1 MFSGCFTGFRIGRA
15 LLRAPEAPLSRPY
28 LLRPL
33 FGLTVTA
40 VVLGASPAGAAP
52 SAGPAGAQ
60 GAERASFIVTL
71 RPGADPAAT
80 AAEMRSRGAEIFQ
93 IYSHALSGFA
103 ARVGPDL
110 ADQLRGDSRVQQVE
124 RDGVVRASGT
134 QTNPTWGLDRID
146 QRSRPLDSS
155 YTYDNTGAGVTVY
168 VIDSGVRATHVE
180 FAGRVA
186 PGYTAINDG
195 NGTSDCNGH
204 GTHVA
209 GTVAAATYGAS
220 KAVTVVPVRVLDCTG
235 SGTMSGVIAGLD
247 WVTSH
252 HTAGAPASANLSL
265 GGGANS
271 SLDTALRN
279 SISDGVTYTVS
290 AGNDNVDAC
299 TASPARV
306 AEALTVAASTSTDAR
321 ASYSNWGSC
330 VDLFAPG
337 SSISSTY
344 STSDTATATMSG
356 TSMAAPHVAGIAA
369 LYLSGA
375 PAASPNTVNTAI
387 TNGATTNVITDTAGT
402 TNRLAYSRL
411 TPTGTIAVTPTA
423 TAPATPTAPTA
434 TGARRAIISTWTAP
448 ADGGSPIT
456 GYKVRVYRASDGSVV
471 KTTTVSGSTLN
482 TKVGGLA
489 AGTAYYTKVQAINTI
504 GTSAWSPQSNS
515 ATATR

>member
-1 MFSGCFTGFRIGRA
+1 M
-15 LLRAPEAPLSRPY
+15 SRQY

-33 FGLTVTA
+33 AGLTVAA
-40 VVLGASPAGAAP
+40 VALGASPAGAAP
-52 SAGPAGAQ
+52 PALPAVGQ
-60 GAERASFIVTL
+60 GAERVSFIVTL

-80 AAEMRSRGAEIFQ
+80 AAEMRSRGAEIS
-93 IYSHALSGFA
+93 YVYTDALSGFA

-110 ADQLRGDSRVQQVE
+110 AEQLRGDGRVQQVE
-124 RDGVVRASGT
+124 RDGIVRASGT
-134 QTNPTWGLDRID
+134 QTNPTWGLDRMD

-209 GTVAAATYGAS
+209 GTIAAATYGAS

-235 SGTMSGVIAGLD
+235 SGTMSGVIAGVD
-247 WVTSH
+247 WVTSQ
-252 HTAGAPASANLSL
+252 HTAGAPAAANMSL

-271 SLDTALRN
+271 SLDTAMRN
-279 SISDGVTYTVS
+279 SITDGVTYTVA

-337 SSISSTY
+337 SSISSAY
-344 STSDTATATMSG
+344 SSSDTATATMSG

-375 PAASPNTVNTAI
+375 PSASPNTVNSAI
-387 TNGATTNVITDTAGT
+387 INGATTNVITDTAGT
-402 TNRLAYSRL
+402 INRLAYSRL
-411 TPTGTIAVTPTA
+411 TPTGTPAVTSPA
-423 TAPATPTAPTA
+423 TAPATPKAPIA
-434 TGARRAIISTWTAP
+434 TGALRAITSSWTAP
-448 ADGGSPIT
+448 ANGGSPIT
-456 GYKVRVYRASDGSVV
+456 SYKVRVYRASNGTVV
-471 KTTTVSGSTLN
+471 KTTTVTGSTLKN
-482 TKVGGLA
+482 TAGGLV
-489 AGTAYYTKVQAINTI
+489 AGTAYYTKVQAINNV
-504 GTSAWSPQSNS
+504 GASAWSPQSNK
-515 ATATR
+515 ATATG